1 MAVDVLTRYDAL
13 RERASGGDE
22 TALLGAGDVLLEL

>member
-1 MAVDVLTRYDAL
+1 MAGAVLTRYDAR

-22 TALLGAGDVLLEL
+22 EALPIGQQTS